1 MATPKI
7 PSIKMHNGVEL
18 PLVGYGT
25 WQATDEKQVY
35 EALKTALE
43 SGYRLIDT
51 AHFYQNEKL
60 IGKIL
65 KEFFDSGKLK
75 RSDIFLTTKL
85 PPFYHRSEDVE
96 KCFEEQLKDLQ
107 MDYVDLYLIHTSCAC
122 IKDPNELKYF
132 LDENGLAIEDNV
144 DILETW
150 RALEKLYK
158 SGKAK
163 SIGVSNFNEKQIE
176 RICQNCEIVPHNNQV
191 ECHILLPQNE
201 LFNYCKSKSIT
212 MTSYASLGSPGR
224 TAYFCDTT
232 EVDFLN
238 HPKILEIAKK
248 HGKKSSQILLKQLV
262 QRGIAVIPK
271 SINPARIAEN
281 INIFDFEL
289 DESDTK
295 SLENMRPKLRLFP
308 IRFLIKHSE
317 FPFQDILDEE
327 EKQKSNEK

>member
-1 MATPKI
+1 MSTTTKI
-7 PSIKMHNGVEL
+7 PSVKMHNGVEL
-18 PLVGYGT
+18 PLFGYGT

-35 EALKTALE
+35 EGLKTALE
-43 SGYRLIDT
+43 NGYRLIDT

-65 KEFFDSGKLK
+65 KEFFDSGKSK

-85 PPFYHRSEDVE
+85 PPFYHRAEDVE
-96 KCFEEQLKDLQ
+96 KCFESQLKDLQ

-122 IKDPNELKYF
+122 VKDPNELKYF
-132 LDENGLAIEDNV
+132 LGDDGLAIDDKV
-144 DILETW
+144 DLLETW
-150 RALEKLYK
+150 KALEKLYK

-176 RICQNCEIVPHNNQV
+176 RICKNCEIIPHNNQV

-201 LFNYCKSKSIT
+201 LFDYCKSKGIT

-224 TAYFCDTT
+224 TAYFCDDV

-238 HPKILEIAKK
+238 HPKVVEIAKK
-248 HGKKSSQILLKQLV
+248 HGKKTSQILLRQLV

-271 SINPARIAEN
+271 SINPERIAEN
-281 INIFDFEL
+281 MKIFDFEL
-289 DESDTK
+289 DEKDMTA
-295 SLENMRPKLRLFP
+295 LENMGPSLRLFP
-308 IRFLIKHSE
+308 IKFLIKHPE
-317 FPFQDILDEE
+317 YPFQDIVDKE
-327 EKQKSNEK
+327 NEK